1 MVEKED
7 QVDAIKHKIWEETG
21 NSSPTMSQIILQIPE
36 GEVVETL
43 LDYSAR
49 CIDPLEYYLDQRNTS
64 VFRDLQIEKV
74 ERWIEH
80 LDDEAVYLKLYEELK
95 QWKDQTKAV

>member
-1 MVEKED
+1 MEERRNRVE
-7 QVDAIKHKIWEETG
+7 VIKQKIWEETG

-49 CIDPLEYYLDQRNTS
+49 CIDPLEHYLDQRNTS
-64 VFRDLQIEKV
+64 AFRHLQTGNV

>member
-1 MVEKED
+1 MERS
-7 QVDAIKHKIWEETG
+7 QVDVIKQKIWEETG
-21 NSSPTMSQIILQIPE
+21 DGFPSMRQIILRIPE
-36 GEVVETL
+36 GEVIETL

-49 CIDPLEYYLDQRNTS
+49 CVDPTGRYLDQRNTS
-64 VFRDLQIEKV
+64 AFRRLQTENV